1 MKFDSISHLL
11 KRKCQAT
18 TIFLPFATYIL
29 FNRSASVIVLAEDD
43 NVVLYAMS
51 RLIVNQF
58 IAIGSRYGITSY
70 RISSNM
76 LRLKVWD
83 SFALAVMD
91 SI

>member
-1 MKFDSISHLL
+1 MSYLIDQRRLL
-11 KRKCQAT
+11 FWQKMLT
-18 TIFLPFATYIL
+18 
-29 FNRSASVIVLAEDD
+29 SD
-43 NVVLYAMS
+43 NVVLYAVS

-91 SI
+91 TI

>member
-1 MKFDSISHLL
+1 MLTS
-11 KRKCQAT
+11 
-18 TIFLPFATYIL
+18 
-29 FNRSASVIVLAEDD
+29 D

-58 IAIGSRYGITSY
+58 IAIGSGYDSY

>member
-1 MKFDSISHLL
+1 MSYLIDQRQLL
-11 KRKCQAT
+11 FWQKMLT
-18 TIFLPFATYIL
+18 
-29 FNRSASVIVLAEDD
+29 SD
-43 NVVLYAMS
+43 NVVYAMS

-70 RISSNM
+70 RTLSNM
-76 LRLKVWD
+76 LQLKVWD